1 MKSVKHFSL
10 REQGS
15 VNCVGELF
23 VVVRRDIGEDLRRR
37 GLFGED
43 VAAMRR
49 SLDVKRVPPAG
60 TCLLSPARCK
70 VKR

>member
-10 REQGS
+10 REQS
-15 VNCVGELF
+15 SANCVGKLF
-23 VVVRRDIGEDLRRR
+23 LVVVHQDIGEDLRRR

-49 SLDVKRVPPAG
+49 SLDG
-60 TCLLSPARCK
+60 
-70 VKR
+70 